1 MVERFNRSLLQ
12 LLRCYTQQENDWE
25 QYLPL
30 VLYAYCTAPH
40 SATGISPF
48 ELMFGRTPRSSQVQ
62 SLTGFDPSSY
72 SAQLQIKLREL
83 QELVLSNTSTAAQA
97 QKFYYDRTA
106 TNRSFTPQELV
117 WLSIPTAG
125 KLQPR
130 WEGKWK
136 VVEMKG
142 PVTVEITDGRRTKV
156 VHINRVRHRDQPFE
170 TPEYT
175 SNYPQPGL
183 WQPGQTEH
191 YIQHEA
197 QTVNRRYPQRQRNP
211 PDWYRP

>member
-1 MVERFNRSLLQ
+1 
-12 LLRCYTQQENDWE
+12 
-25 QYLPL
+25 
-30 VLYAYCTAPH
+30 
-40 SATGISPF
+40 
-48 ELMFGRTPRSSQVQ
+48 MFGRTPKSSQVQ

-97 QKFYYDRTA
+97 QKFYYDRTS

-117 WLSIPTAG
+117 WLSIPMAG

-130 WEGKWK
+130 WERKWK

-156 VHINRVRHRDQPFE
+156 VHINRVQHCDQPFE

-211 PDWYRP
+211 PNWYRP

>member
-1 MVERFNRSLLQ
+1 
-12 LLRCYTQQENDWE
+12 
-25 QYLPL
+25 
-30 VLYAYCTAPH
+30 
-40 SATGISPF
+40 
-48 ELMFGRTPRSSQVQ
+48 MFGRTPKSSQVQ

-72 SAQLQIKLREL
+72 STQLQSKLREL
-83 QELVLSNTSTAAQA
+83 QEYYLNTSTAAQA
-97 QKFYYDRTA
+97 QKFYYDRTS

-117 WLSIPTAG
+117 WLSIPVAG

-156 VHINRVRHRDQPFE
+156 VHINRVRHHDQSFK

-175 SNYPQPGL
+175 SNHPQPGL
-183 WQPGQTEH
+183 WQPEH
-191 YIQHEA
+191 HIQHKA
-197 QTVNRRYPQRQRNP
+197 QTVNRRYPQCQRNP
-211 PDWYRP
+211 PVDLGQALSKEGRM

>member
-1 MVERFNRSLLQ
+1 ML
-12 LLRCYTQQENDWE
+12 ENDWE

-30 VLYAYCTAPH
+30 VLYGYCTAPH

-48 ELMFGRTPRSSQVQ
+48 ELMFGRTPKSSQVQ

-106 TNRSFTPQELV
+106 TNHSFTPQELV

-125 KLQPR
+125 KLQLR
-130 WEGKWK
+130 
-136 VVEMKG
+136 
-142 PVTVEITDGRRTKV
+142 
-156 VHINRVRHRDQPFE
+156 
-170 TPEYT
+170 
-175 SNYPQPGL
+175 
-183 WQPGQTEH
+183 
-191 YIQHEA
+191 
-197 QTVNRRYPQRQRNP
+197 
-211 PDWYRP
+211 